1 MKTKIL
7 ILCIALVLAGTVHAV
22 EASPI
27 IYTKILTIPNVELRP
42 GSLNPVTSDVKVIV
56 WSNKPFNGQQNM
68 LLGSGKINIG
78 IPGWA
83 NTANVWN
90 VTANLVLGENNE
102 NKDSV
107 KFFVAINMPTNPK
120 GDLFGNL
127 NLEDYANAT
136 VGVMNILSK
145 DYGGKTNFKKIISHS
160 QGCSVHADMENI
172 LQKQGTS
179 LKEKFGVTEDSFIAC
194 APMGRTANWAFA
206 EHIDL
211 NAFVTAFGKFDPNIG
226 YYISLD
232 SYNWTGMFFLNRSGV
247 LQNAPTL
254 GQTMEYNVV
263 APFAVSMQLI
273 GWRLGGPGE
282 NTYVYDPM
290 YVKLDLPTRLFDNRK
305 EDVKVYCMAEDAL
318 ITTNECQ
325 NVYRFLIGTEKG
337 IDKNVINVIGYGAVH
352 SLVVTNPGM
361 VLLSE
366 G

>member
-7 ILCIALVLAGTVHAV
+7 MLCIALVLAGTVHTV

-27 IYTKILTIPNVELRP
+27 IYTKILTVPNVELRP
-42 GSLNPVTSDVKVIV
+42 GSLNPVTSDVKVII
-56 WSNKPFNGQQNM
+56 WSNKPFNEQQNT
-68 LLGSGKINIG
+68 LLSSGKINIG

-90 VTANLVLGENNE
+90 ETANLVLDENNE
-102 NKDSV
+102 NKDST
-107 KFFVAINMPTNPK
+107 KFFVAINMPTSPNE
-120 GDLFGNL
+120 DLFGNL
-127 NLEDYANAT
+127 NLDDYTNAT

-145 DYGGKTNFKKIISHS
+145 DYGGKTNFMKIISHS
-160 QGCSVHADMENI
+160 QGCSVHAEMENI

-194 APMGRTANWAFA
+194 APMGRTANWTFA
-206 EHIDL
+206 EHINL
-211 NAFVTAFGKFDPNIG
+211 NAFVTAFGKYDPSLG

-232 SYNWTGMFFLNRSGV
+232 PYNWIGMFFLNRSGV

-254 GQTMEYNVV
+254 DQTVEYNVA
-263 APFAVSMQLI
+263 APFAASMQLI
-273 GWRLGGPGE
+273 GWRLAGP
-282 NTYVYDPM
+282 NTYVYDPIHM
-290 YVKLDLPTRLFDNRK
+290 KLDLPTGLFDNRK
-305 EDVKVYCMAEDAL
+305 EDVKVYCMAEDTL
-318 ITTNECQ
+318 ITTDECQ

-337 IDKNVINVIGYGAVH
+337 IDKNVINVTGYGAVH

-361 VLLSE
+361 ILLSE